1 MTRGPEPE
9 MPERPS
15 WRESAVEFISTRVEL
30 LSLEAKEA
38 GKVAAVKVALI
49 AFASCCLLVAWLV
62 AVAGLIGW
70 IASGTGRW
78 YFVALGAAAFHLLL
92 AGIAALILRRPVPP
106 PFPHFKAELSKDREW
121 LLQKN
126 EISKR

>member
-9 MPERPS
+9 MPDHSS
-15 WRESAVEFISTRVEL
+15 WRESAVEFVSSRVEL

-38 GKVAAVKVALI
+38 GKSVAVKAAL
-49 AFASCCLLVAWLV
+49 AVFAVCCLLVAWLAV
-62 AVAGLIGW
+62 VAGLVGW
-70 IASGTGRW
+70 IAAGTGPW

-92 AGIAALILRRPVPP
+92 AGIAAMILRRPAPP
-106 PFPHFKAELSKDREW
+106 AFQHSKAELSKDREW
-121 LLQKN
+121 LLHKN